1 MVEAGR
7 SLKLEILLKRA
18 VYYIYKEQDLQFT
31 DFLLIYPEI
40 PETYW
45 SYKHALPFVGKK
57 ALMPP
62 LGLLTIAA
70 MIPDRYS
77 VRIIDMNV
85 EQLGDDDIM
94 AAGMVCISAMIVQ
107 KKSFQELVSRC
118 KRLGVPVTAGG
129 PYPTSCREEIEEVD
143 YFVLNEGE
151 CTFPAFLDDY
161 AKGTLKP
168 VYESAV
174 KPQMD
179 RVPVP
184 RFDLI
189 DMSVYDTVPLQFS
202 RGCPFDCEFCDI
214 VQLFGRKTR
223 TKGPEQFIRELDS
236 IASSGY
242 NGTVFIVDD
251 NFIGNKKR
259 VKELLREL
267 IVYQKEKGY
276 PFNFST
282 EASINLAEDE
292 ELMDLLAAAKFRM
305 VFIGIESP
313 VAESLSGAGKQHNLR
328 KDIAESVRMIQSKGI
343 EVTGGFIIGF
353 DTDPVNI
360 FDLQIAFIAELA
372 VPVAMIGTLM
382 ALPNTRL
389 YERMKAEGRMLSQS
403 NGNNTH
409 DSMLNF
415 VTRLP
420 METVL
425 KGYAGVLKEVYTPK
439 VYFDRCRELFK
450 RFPPPSALKK
460 KEDKSSISFSDIKAF
475 CKSLVRQTFS
485 FYGFEYLRFITGMIL
500 RRPGYLV
507 KIMTLA
513 VQGHHFLTM
522 TEERRKLKLKAE
534 SPRYAGRKLPKTIE
548 LSYENKIS
556 YRG

>member
-1 MVEAGR
+1 
-7 SLKLEILLKRA
+7 
-18 VYYIYKEQDLQFT
+18 LQFI

-70 MIPDRYS
+70 MIPERYS
-77 VRIIDMNV
+77 VRLVDMNV
-85 EQLGDDDIM
+85 EELGDDDIM

-107 KKSFQELVSRC
+107 KDSFQELLARC
-118 KRLGVPVTAGG
+118 RRLGVPVTAGG
-129 PYPTSCREEIEEVD
+129 PYPTSCSEEIEGVD
-143 YFVLNEGE
+143 HFVLNEGE

-168 VYESAV
+168 RYESAV
-174 KPQMD
+174 KPVMD

-184 RFDLI
+184 RFDLS
-189 DMSVYDTVPLQFS
+189 DMSVYDTMPLQYS

-223 TKGPEQFIRELDS
+223 TKGPRQFIRELDS
-236 IASSGY
+236 ITASGFK
-242 NGTVFIVDD
+242 GTVFIVDD
-251 NFIGNKKR
+251 NFIGNKRK

-267 IVYQKEKGY
+267 ITYQKENGY

-292 ELMDLLAAAKFRM
+292 ELMDLMAAAKFRM

-313 VAESLSGAGKQHNLR
+313 VAESLSGAGKQQNLR
-328 KDIAESVRMIQSKGI
+328 KDISESIRSIQAKGI

-353 DTDPVNI
+353 DTDPVDI
-360 FDLQIAFIAELA
+360 FDLQIAFIKELA

-420 METVL
+420 METIL
-425 KGYAGVLKEVYTPK
+425 KGYTRVLSEVYMPRA
-439 VYFDRCRELFK
+439 YFDRCRELFK
-450 RFPPPSALKK
+450 RFPPPSAVKK
-460 KEDKSSISFSDIKAF
+460 KEDRSRISFSDIKAF
-475 CKSLVRQTFS
+475 FKSIIRQTFS
-485 FYGFEYLRFITGMIL
+485 FYGMEYLRYLIGMIL

-507 KIMTLA
+507 KIVTLA

-522 TEERRKLKLKAE
+522 TEERRRQKLKAA
-534 SPRYAGRKLPKTIE
+534 SPRYAERNLPRTIG
-548 LSYENKIS
+548 LSYENKIL
-556 YRG
+556 